1 MNIEKETLINNLN
14 KYKSFD
20 FNGYHISKIEPE
32 GNGRLIL
39 YYEPLFIY
47 RVYNTLSPVGDCEV
61 FQSKEELI
69 QYVLEENKAA
79 SYYERLSEL
88 NSMIDFD
95 FSIDLFNYIEDW
107 TNNYFKRK
115 PDCQLKYKNGQL
127 SKKCKSAY
135 LYLDDEC
142 LCMKSEDGKKYLE
155 IDTLDPNIAELIVT
169 FKQRIKGSIRAI
181 FPIKLIGN
189 FPTTY
194 DMLKYKCLN
203 DWYSSNLEE
212 IIRNAY
218 NQNKI
223 SEEQYLELMSTK
235 KGL

>member
-1 MNIEKETLINNLN
+1 MT
-14 KYKSFD
+14 
-20 FNGYHISKIEPE
+20 
-32 GNGRLIL
+32 
-39 YYEPLFIY
+39 
-47 RVYNTLSPVGDCEV
+47 
-61 FQSKEELI
+61 
-69 QYVLEENKAA
+69 
-79 SYYERLSEL
+79 
-88 NSMIDFD
+88 
-95 FSIDLFNYIEDW
+95 
-107 TNNYFKRK
+107 
-115 PDCQLKYKNGQL
+115 
-127 SKKCKSAY
+127 
-135 LYLDDEC
+135 
-142 LCMKSEDGKKYLE
+142 
-155 IDTLDPNIAELIVT
+155 
-169 FKQRIKGSIRAI
+169 QRIKGSIRAV